1 MRIRGTWIALPAFAV
16 AGAVGHTTI
25 TSWLA
30 AQEPPPFGYYP
41 PKVSPSQPGLV
52 PAGGIPPT
60 SMESR
65 TVNGQPVDW
74 SSARPRLTAPV
85 VAGPAVPTKV
95 NEVPVRQL
103 SPIRQASAMEPI
115 GSPKPVAPPSITP
128 PVVTAPVTT
137 SPAVAPPPAYMPT
150 LPAPKPIPVP
160 APGVIGTPIAAPKL
174 SVETSLPEPKAL
186 EAPRIVETP
195 MPFHPPTISESP
207 KFSEAP
213 KIAEAAKPAP
223 KLLSPS
229 GPPVPLNTS
238 VAPAEPKFQPP
249 ASGPTLL
256 KPAVAPPSLAAHV
269 PSATIPVAGL
279 ATKNTPTVV
288 LEAIAPET
296 VSVNQPLVYELVVR
310 NTGAAAVA
318 NVRVEEEPP
327 AGAKFLAS
335 EPVAESFNG
344 RLVWSLGGL
353 DAGAEKRIKISVRPA
368 DEGEIRS
375 RAVVSFSAA
384 TEARVKVTRPKL
396 NLALS
401 TVETARVGD
410 EIAFTIR
417 VANTG
422 TGPASKM
429 LVQAN
434 LTDGLNHAQG
444 SVVETE
450 LANLPA
456 GESRTLTLRT
466 LATKAGSQ
474 GINLSIVAD
483 GNAAETAKTTIA
495 VVEPMLAMRL
505 GGPAKCLVRSEP
517 EFKIELTNPGSA
529 PTDPIVATAAIPDGF
544 EFVSATESGSY
555 QPTGRT
561 VAWKLPA
568 LAAGGKKKL
577 TLKLRA
583 TGIAEG
589 SVKVF
594 AQSGAVETVESGV
607 APASAR
613 VGRTLDAKAEGAIK
627 AEGVPALRFEVID
640 VEDPVEVGKEA
651 IYEIKVVNQGTAPCT
666 NVLVAA
672 TLAEGTSATGANG
685 PTQARGQGQQ
695 VTFDTLATLAVKQE
709 ATFKVKVKGGV
720 AGDQRFRVQ
729 VSCDQ
734 IRTPVSREESTRF
747 VKE

>member
-1 MRIRGTWIALPAFAV
+1 VRIRGTWIALPAFAV

-52 PAGGIPPT
+52 PAGGIPST
-60 SMESR
+60 SMEPR

-74 SSARPRLTAPV
+74 SAARPRLTAPI
-85 VAGPAVPTKV
+85 VAGPAIPTKANDV
-95 NEVPVRQL
+95 
-103 SPIRQASAMEPI
+103 PIRQVGAIEPIAASKPAAPPNIAPPPAIVPPVASA
-115 GSPKPVAPPSITP
+115 
-128 PVVTAPVTT
+128 
-137 SPAVAPPPAYMPT
+137 PPAYMPS
-150 LPAPKPIPVP
+150 LPSPKPIPVP
-160 APGVIGTPIAAPKL
+160 APGIIGTPIAAPKL
-174 SVETSLPEPKAL
+174 SIESSLPEPKIL
-186 EAPRIVETP
+186 EAPKLVEVPKPFEAPKIVETP
-195 MPFHPPTISESP
+195 P
-207 KFSEAP
+207 
-213 KIAEAAKPAP
+213 PAP
-223 KLLSPS
+223 RLLSPS
-229 GPPVPLNTS
+229 GPPVPLSTNMVPEVPAPKT
-238 VAPAEPKFQPP
+238 VAPPTGP
-249 ASGPTLL
+249 ALL
-256 KPAVAPPSLAAHV
+256 KPAVSPPVLAAHV
-269 PSATIPVAGL
+269 PAATIPVSGL

-296 VSVNQPLVYELVVR
+296 ISVNQPLVYELVVR
-310 NTGAAAVA
+310 NTGATAVA

-335 EPVAESFNG
+335 EPAAESFNG

-401 TVETARVGD
+401 TIDTARVGD

-444 SVVETE
+444 AVVETE

-474 GINLSIVAD
+474 GLALSIVAD
-483 GNAAETAKTTIA
+483 GNAAETAKATLA

-529 PTDPIVATAAIPDGF
+529 ATDPVVATAAVPDGF
-544 EFVSATESGSY
+544 EFVSATESGSF
-555 QPTGRT
+555 QPTART
-561 VAWKLPA
+561 VVWKLPA
-568 LAAGGKKKL
+568 LAAGGKKDL
-577 TLKLRA
+577 ALKLRA
-583 TGIAEG
+583 TGIADG

-594 AQSGAVETVESGV
+594 AQSGAVEPVEAGV

-613 VGRTLDAKAEGAIK
+613 VARTLEAKAEGAIK

-666 NVLVAA
+666 GILVAA

-695 VTFDTLATLAVKQE
+695 VTFDSLATLAVKQE

-734 IRTPVSREESTRF
+734 IRTPVTREESTRF
-747 VKE
+747 VKD